1 MYIFIGLSLLLIL
14 LIFLFAKKFTPNSFM
29 MTSFKGNSFKTF
41 SIGILIGIL
50 IAAILSL
57 SYGTYHVVTFQPSYL
72 DIKFKNQNY
81 TIFGNVGEFGYF
93 SEELLKKDTKVQL
106 YFVSWKTR
114 QLKNPVILI
123 EYPSGKQ
130 ETWEPNIVSI
140 PINKLQE
147 KHDIKDIYQLSPYSF
162 KESGEIT
169 LTIKENNVKNNTISI
184 QIK

>member
-29 MTSFKGNSFKTF
+29 MTNFKGNSFKTF
-41 SIGILIGIL
+41 SIGIL

-57 SYGTYHVVTFQPSYL
+57 SYGTYHAVTYQSSYL
-72 DIKFKNQNY
+72 DIKLKNQNY
-81 TIFGNVGEFGYF
+81 TVFGNVGEFGYF
-93 SEELLKKDTKVQL
+93 SEELLKKDTEVQL
-106 YFVSWKTR
+106 YFVSWKKM

-130 ETWEPNIVSI
+130 ETWKPNIVLI
-140 PINKLQE
+140 PISKLQE

-169 LTIKENNVKNNTISI
+169 LTIKENNVKNNKISI